1 MSVHKDK
8 VIVLRNSRFGESDLI
23 IKALNQN
30 GALMS
35 FIAKGAV
42 KSRKRFAGGLLE
54 PGCFI
59 GLEYKKARASSLHFL
74 CQAWILERF
83 SALRANY
90 DRLNMA
96 LHFLSLVGKIS
107 QEGVEDCPDLFNLLG
122 NSLKALENTQDL
134 LALQFIF
141 EFRLL
146 LSQGVLPKELQGQK
160 ELFNLTIAEHKNLT
174 ARPFYTKFTPAVH
187 KAVQRYVCGG

>member
-1 MSVHKDK
+1 MAIYKDK
-8 VIVLRNSRFGESDLI
+8 VIVLRNNQFGETDLI
-23 IKALNQN
+23 IKALNQK

-59 GLEYKKARASSLHFL
+59 GLEYKKARASGLHFL

-83 SALRANY
+83 SALRQSY

-107 QEGVEDCPDLFNLLG
+107 QEGVEDSPDVFNLLG
-122 NSLKALENTQDL
+122 NGLKALESTQDL
-134 LALQFIF
+134 SALQFVF

-160 ELFNLTIAEHKNLT
+160 VLFNLTIAEHKNLS
-174 ARPFYTKFTPAVH
+174 AQAFYTKFTPAVH
-187 KAVQRYVCGG
+187 KAVQHYVRGG